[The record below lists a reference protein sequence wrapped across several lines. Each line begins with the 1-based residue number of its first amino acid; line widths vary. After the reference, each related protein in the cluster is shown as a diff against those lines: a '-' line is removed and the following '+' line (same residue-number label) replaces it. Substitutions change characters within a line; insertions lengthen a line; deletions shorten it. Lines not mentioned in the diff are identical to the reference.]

1 MMARIMTDRSA
12 AVPALAEAFRE
23 HGFEGAS
30 LAQLCEATGLGKGS
44 LYHFF
49 PGGKDE
55 MAAAVLADV
64 DAWFTGAIFEPLRSA
79 TGDPAAISAMFDAVS
94 DYFRSGRRV
103 CLQGA
108 FALGRERDRFAG
120 VIRGYFEQ
128 WITSLATA
136 LRSVGLSEQAARAAA
151 VEVVA
156 AIQGAI
162 VLSRALDQPE
172 IFTQVIEGQRARLR
186 ALAIGLA

>member
-12 AVPALAEAFRE
+12 AIPALAEAFRE

-30 LAQLCEATGLGKGS
+30 LAQLCAATGLGKGS

-64 DAWFTGAIFEPLRSA
+64 DAWFTGAIFEPLRRA
-79 TGDPAAISAMFDAVS
+79 PAGDPAAISAMFDAVT

-108 FALGRERDRFAG
+108 FALGHERDRFADA
-120 VIRGYFEQ
+120 IRRYFEQ
-128 WITSLATA
+128 WITSLAAA
-136 LRSVGLSEQAARAAA
+136 LRSGGQSEQAARAAA
-151 VEVVA
+151 IEVVA
-156 AIQGAI
+156 AIQGGI
-162 VLSRALDQPE
+162 VLSRALNKPE
-172 IFTQVIEGQRARLR
+172 IFTQVIERQRARLG
-186 ALAIGLA
+186 A

>member
-1 MMARIMTDRSA
+1 MARVMTDRA
-12 AVPALAEAFRE
+12 AALPALAEAFRE

-30 LAQLCEATGLGKGS
+30 LAQLCQATGLGKGS

-49 PGGKDE
+49 PGGKGE

-79 TGDPAAISAMFDAVS
+79 PAGDPGAISAMFDAVA

-108 FALGRERDRFAG
+108 FALGRERDRFAD
-120 VIRGYFEQ
+120 VIRSYFEQ
-128 WITSLATA
+128 WIASLAAA
-136 LRSVGLSEQAARAAA
+136 LRSGGRSGSAARAEAI
-151 VEVVA
+151 EVVA
-156 AIQGAI
+156 AIQGGI
-162 VLSRALDQPE
+162 VLSRALDKPE
-172 IFTQVIEGQRARLR
+172 IFMQVIERQRARLLR
-186 ALAIGLA
+186 GS

>member
-1 MMARIMTDRSA
+1 MARVMTDRSA

-23 HGFEGAS
+23 RGFEGAS
-30 LAQLCEATGLGKGS
+30 LAQLCSATGLGKGS

-64 DAWFTGAIFEPLRSA
+64 DAWFTSAIFEPLRSA
-79 TGDPAAISAMFDAVS
+79 PDGDAAAISAMFDAVA

-108 FALGRERDRFAG
+108 FAIGRERDRFAD

-128 WITSLATA
+128 WITSLAAA
-136 LRSVGLSEQAARAAA
+136 LGSAGQSEQAARAGAI
-151 VEVVA
+151 EVVA
-156 AIQGAI
+156 AIQGGI
-162 VLSRALDQPE
+162 VLARALDKPE
-172 IFTQVIEGQRARLR
+172 IFMQVIEGQRDRLSAR
-186 ALAIGLA
+186 

>member
-1 MMARIMTDRSA
+1 MTDRSA
-12 AVPALAEAFRE
+12 AIPALAEAFRE

-30 LAQLCEATGLGKGS
+30 LVQLCEATGLGKGS

-64 DAWFTGAIFEPLRSA
+64 HAWFTHAIFEPLRSA
-79 TGDPAAISAMFDAVS
+79 PLGDAAAISAMFDAVA

-108 FALGRERDRFAG
+108 FALGRERDRFADT
-120 VIRGYFEQ
+120 IRSYFEQ
-128 WITSLATA
+128 WITSLAAA
-136 LRSVGLSEQAARAAA
+136 LQSSGRGEPAARAAA
-151 VEVVA
+151 IEVVA
-156 AIQGAI
+156 AIQGGI
-162 VLSRALDQPE
+162 VLSRALNQPE
-172 IFTQVIEGQRARLR
+172 VFIQVIEDQRARLR
-186 ALAIGLA
+186 P

>member
-12 AVPALAEAFRE
+12 AIPALAEAFRE

-79 TGDPAAISAMFDAVS
+79 PAGDPAALSAMFDAVT

-108 FALGRERDRFAG
+108 FALGQERDRFADT
-120 VIRGYFEQ
+120 IRRYFER
-128 WITSLATA
+128 WITSLAA
-136 LRSVGLSEQAARAAA
+136 AQRSGGQSEEAACAAA
-151 VEVVA
+151 IEVVA
-156 AIQGAI
+156 AIQGGI
-162 VLSRALDQPE
+162 VLSRALNKPE
-172 IFTQVIEGQRARLR
+172 IFTQVIERQRARLR
-186 ALAIGLA
+186 A

>member
-1 MMARIMTDRSA
+1 MTDRSA
-12 AVPALAEAFRE
+12 AIPALAEAFRE

-49 PGGKDE
+49 PGGKEE

-64 DAWFTGAIFEPLRSA
+64 DAWFTGAIFEPLRRA
-79 TGDPAAISAMFDAVS
+79 PAGDGAAIAAMFDAVA

-108 FALGRERDRFAG
+108 FALGRERDRFADT
-120 VIRGYFEQ
+120 IRRYFEQ
-128 WITSLATA
+128 WIASLAAA
-136 LRSVGLSEQAARAAA
+136 LRAGGQSEQAARAAA
-151 VEVVA
+151 IEVVA
-156 AIQGAI
+156 AIQGGI
-162 VLSRALDQPE
+162 VLSRALNEPE
-172 IFTQVIEGQRARLR
+172 IFMAVIGRQRDRLG
-186 ALAIGLA
+186 AW

>member
-1 MMARIMTDRSA
+1 MARVMTDRSA

-30 LAQLCEATGLGKGS
+30 LAHLCEATGLGKGS

-49 PGGKDE
+49 PGGKEE

-64 DAWFTGAIFEPLRSA
+64 DAWFTGAIFEPLRGAPPGESA
-79 TGDPAAISAMFDAVS
+79 AMSEMFDAVA

-108 FALGRERDRFAG
+108 FALGRERDRFAD
-120 VIRGYFEQ
+120 VIRSYFEQ
-128 WITSLATA
+128 WIASLAAA
-136 LRSVGLSEQAARAAA
+136 LRSGGQSEPAARAAA

-156 AIQGAI
+156 AIQGGI

-172 IFTQVIEGQRARLR
+172 IFMWVIERQRDRLR
-186 ALAIGLA
+186 AW

>member
-1 MMARIMTDRSA
+1 MARVMTDRSA
-12 AVPALAEAFRE
+12 AVPSLAEVFRE

-30 LAQLCEATGLGKGS
+30 VAQLCQATGLGKGS

-64 DAWFTGAIFEPLRSA
+64 DAWFAGAIFEPLRSA
-79 TGDPAAISAMFDAVS
+79 APGDPAAISAMFDAVA
-94 DYFRSGRRV
+94 DYFGSGRRV

-108 FALGRERDRFAG
+108 FALGRERDRFAD
-120 VIRGYFEQ
+120 VIRSYFEQ
-128 WITSLATA
+128 WIASLAPA
-136 LRSVGLSEQAARAAA
+136 LRSGGQSEAAARAAA
-151 VEVVA
+151 IEVVA
-156 AIQGAI
+156 AIQGGI

-172 IFTQVIEGQRARLR
+172 IFMQVIERQRDRLR
-186 ALAIGLA
+186 P

>member
-1 MMARIMTDRSA
+1 MTERSA

-49 PGGKDE
+49 PGGKEE

-64 DAWFTGAIFEPLRSA
+64 DAWFAGAIFEPLRRAPS
-79 TGDPAAISAMFDAVS
+79 GDPGAISAMFDAVA
-94 DYFRSGRRV
+94 DYFRSGRRI
-103 CLQGA
+103 CLPGA
-108 FALGRERDRFAG
+108 FALGRERDRFAD
-120 VIRGYFEQ
+120 VIGSYFEQ
-128 WITSLATA
+128 WITALAAA
-136 LRSVGLSEQAARAAA
+136 LRSGGQGEQTARASAI
-151 VEVVA
+151 EVVA

-172 IFTQVIEGQRARLR
+172 IFMQVIDRQRARLGGWPVR
-186 ALAIGLA
+186 N

>member
-1 MMARIMTDRSA
+1 MMARVMTGRA
-12 AVPALAEAFRE
+12 AAIPALAEAFRE

-30 LAQLCEATGLGKGS
+30 VAQLCQATGLGKGS

-64 DAWFTGAIFEPLRSA
+64 DAWFASAIFEPLRSA
-79 TGDPAAISAMFDAVS
+79 PAGDAAISAMFDAVV

-108 FALGRERDRFAG
+108 FALGRERDRFAD
-120 VIRGYFEQ
+120 VIRRYFEQ
-128 WITSLATA
+128 WITALAAA
-136 LRSVGLSEQAARAAA
+136 LRSDGQRAPAARAAA
-151 VEVVA
+151 IEVVA
-156 AIQGAI
+156 AIQGGI
-162 VLSRALDQPE
+162 VLSRALDEPDV
-172 IFTQVIEGQRARLR
+172 FLAVIERQRTRLLAR
-186 ALAIGLA
+186 

>member
-12 AVPALAEAFRE
+12 AIPALAEAFRE
-23 HGFEGAS
+23 RGFEGAS

-64 DAWFTGAIFEPLRSA
+64 DGWFTGAIFEPLRSA
-79 TGDPAAISAMFDAVS
+79 PAGDPGAISAMFDAVA

-108 FALGRERDRFAG
+108 FALGRERDRFADT
-120 VIRGYFEQ
+120 ISRYFEQ
-128 WITSLATA
+128 WITSLAAA
-136 LRSVGLSEQAARAAA
+136 LRSGGQSEPAARAAA
-151 VEVVA
+151 NEVVA
-156 AIQGAI
+156 AIQGGI
-162 VLSRALDQPE
+162 VLSRALNQPE
-172 IFTQVIEGQRARLR
+172 IFMQVIERQRCRLR
-186 ALAIGLA
+186 A